1 MTEEFKLACRELV
14 ELVLAGDI
22 TSLGELNRA
31 KKAISSRYNLSK
43 LPRNSDILAA
53 AGDDEK
59 ELVRETLQRKPVRTI
74 SGVAVVAVMSSP
86 YKCPH
91 GLCVPCP
98 GGPESIFE
106 SPQSYTGYEPAALRA
121 LQQDFDPYRQVTAR
135 LTQLKQIGHPI
146 DKVELIVMGGT
157 FTSRSLCYQE
167 WFVRRCL
174 EAMNDFGNKKHAMV
188 LLENV
193 EIPEGLQLSQI
204 FDLRHAQKVN
214 ETARVRNVGITFE
227 TRPDWAKREHVD
239 RMLKMGA
246 TKVELGVQNI
256 YDFVLKRMQ
265 RGHTLADVVE
275 ANTVLR
281 DSGLKVG
288 FHLMP
293 GLPGSSFER
302 DLKMFRR
309 VFTDPRFKPD
319 YLKIYPT
326 LIVQG
331 TQLYKMWQKGEY
343 EPLTNDVAVE
353 LIARMKTMLPRWTR
367 LQRIQ
372 RDIPARLIRAG
383 VTKGNIRQLAVA
395 RLHELGEKCQCIRCR
410 EVGHALLR
418 GITPELEHI
427 KLMTE
432 RYEAC
437 GGTEHFISFED
448 VGTPSERENDILI
461 GFLRLRFL
469 HNPHRPELKGAAL
482 VREVHVYGPM
492 VPIGSR
498 AKDEWQHRGYGEELL
513 HEAERIAA
521 EEGFE
526 KIAVTSGIG
535 VREYYRKLGYERNGP
550 YMCKSFK

>member
-1 MTEEFKLACRELV
+1 MTEELKSACRELM
-14 ELVLAGDI
+14 ELILAGDV
-22 TSLGELNRA
+22 TSLDELNRA
-31 KKAISSRYNLSK
+31 KKAVSSRYNLSR
-43 LPRNSDILAA
+43 LPRNSDILAV

-59 ELVRETLQRKPVRTI
+59 ELVRETLHRKPVRTI

-98 GGPESIFE
+98 GGPESTFG
-106 SPQSYTGYEPAALRA
+106 SPQSYTGHEPAALRA

-135 LTQLKQIGHPI
+135 LTQLRQIGHPI

-174 EAMNDFGNKKHAMV
+174 EAMNDFDGKKQGTL

-193 EIPEGLQLSQI
+193 
-204 FDLRHAQKVN
+204 QKAN
-214 ETARVRNVGITFE
+214 ESARVRDVGITFE
-227 TRPDWAKREHVD
+227 TRPDWAKMEHVD

-246 TKVELGVQNI
+246 TKVELGVQSV
-256 YDFVLKRMQ
+256 YDFVLRRMQ
-265 RGHTLADVVE
+265 RGHTIADVIE
-275 ANTVLR
+275 ANAVLR

-302 DLKMFRR
+302 DIKMFQR
-309 VFTDPRFKPD
+309 VFSEPRFKPD

-331 TQLYKMWQKGEY
+331 TQLYEMWQRGEY

-353 LIARMKTMLPRWTR
+353 LIAKMKMTLPRWTR

-372 RDIPARLIRAG
+372 RDIPARLIEAG

-395 RLHELGEKCQCIRCR
+395 RLHELGDKCRCIRCR
-410 EVGHALLR
+410 EVGHALLK
-418 GITPELEHI
+418 GAAPKPENI
-427 KLMTE
+427 KLMVE

-448 VGTPSERENDILI
+448 DKDDILI
-461 GFLRLRFL
+461 GFLRLRFP

-482 VREVHVYGPM
+482 VRELHVYGPM

-513 HEAERIAA
+513 HDAERIAA
-521 EEGFE
+521 EEGFK

-535 VREYYRKLGYERNGP
+535 VREYYRKLGYECSGP
-550 YMCKSFK
+550 YMCKSLK